1 MRGRGG
7 LRWARSDAVGVTD
20 GGGEIGMRGQP
31 PSCERCVLVRR
42 GGLGLR
48 YTSKV
53 CESQITA
60 RPARRA
66 RRGVGRTFKREG
78 GCVMGAQIPGN
89 LHVANDVLADMVGN
103 AALECYG
110 VVGMTAPTAA
120 DGIAKILPASRLR
133 RGVVVTTTEVGVH
146 VELYVVI
153 EYGTNINTVSQN
165 LIDQVSFVLKEYARV
180 PLDGVEVHVQGVKVR
195 R

>member
-1 MRGRGG
+1 MNDTI
-7 LRWARSDAVGVTD
+7 A
-20 GGGEIGMRGQP
+20 
-31 PSCERCVLVRR
+31 
-42 GGLGLR
+42 
-48 YTSKV
+48 
-53 CESQITA
+53 
-60 RPARRA
+60 
-66 RRGVGRTFKREG
+66 
-78 GCVMGAQIPGN
+78 GN

-110 VVGMTAPTAA
+110 VVGMAAPNAA

-165 LIDQVSFVLKEYARV
+165 PIRRIDHHAST
-180 PLDGVEVHVQGVKVR
+180 P
-195 R
+195 

>member
-1 MRGRGG
+1 MNDTI
-7 LRWARSDAVGVTD
+7 A
-20 GGGEIGMRGQP
+20 
-31 PSCERCVLVRR
+31 
-42 GGLGLR
+42 
-48 YTSKV
+48 
-53 CESQITA
+53 
-60 RPARRA
+60 
-66 RRGVGRTFKREG
+66 
-78 GCVMGAQIPGN
+78 GN

-110 VVGMTAPTAA
+110 VVGMAAPNAA

-165 LIDQVSFVLKEYARV
+165 LRRPSDVRVERVRSRSARRRRGARAGREGAQVARPPCHDE
-180 PLDGVEVHVQGVKVR
+180 PLPPGERGEGALRHNV
-195 R
+195 

>member
-1 MRGRGG
+1 MNDTI
-7 LRWARSDAVGVTD
+7 A
-20 GGGEIGMRGQP
+20 
-31 PSCERCVLVRR
+31 
-42 GGLGLR
+42 
-48 YTSKV
+48 
-53 CESQITA
+53 
-60 RPARRA
+60 
-66 RRGVGRTFKREG
+66 
-78 GCVMGAQIPGN
+78 GN

-103 AALECYG
+103 AALECSG
-110 VVGMTAPTAA
+110 VVGRAAPTAA

-165 LIDQVSFVLKEYARV
+165 LVDQVTFALSEYARV

-195 R
+195 K